1 MTPIPPSDLS
11 VSFSEDEWL
20 RFVTS
25 EKRRPNLL
33 VSCFNSGV
41 GPVVTRLMNVC
52 ARPLH
57 IRHLPG
63 ALNLPE
69 ELTGTVLLWDV
80 AQLTLDQQMELYGWM
95 GSRRQD
101 AQVISV
107 TSARLPRL
115 VESGQFH
122 EGLFYRLNV
131 VSLQAR
137 VGESRTAPRPNPRS
151 YELLPPA
158 SGARRQSARQSAPSE
173 GPSRDRSRRI
183 YAVGMPVSS
192 SSSRRRYRQA
202 FCRHH
207 RHPASTTK
215 MTTSSSPMKT

>member
-1 MTPIPPSDLS
+1 MTAIPPSDLS

-20 RFVTS
+20 RFMTS

-57 IRHLPG
+57 VRNLPG
-63 ALNLPE
+63 ELNLPE

-131 VSLQAR
+131 VSLQAL
-137 VGESRTAPRPNPRS
+137 VGESRTAPRPSPRS
-151 YELLPPA
+151 FDLLPPRF
-158 SGARRQSARQSAPSE
+158 GGTKPIRE
-173 GPSRDRSRRI
+173 
-183 YAVGMPVSS
+183 AVGTV
-192 SSSRRRYRQA
+192 
-202 FCRHH
+202 
-207 RHPASTTK
+207 
-215 MTTSSSPMKT
+215 